1 MTVDARRPR
10 PGTPTRDRLLA
21 AAYDLTE
28 ADGWGSVTMARVARE
43 VGVSRQTVYNE
54 FGTKHGL
61 AQQLALHETLK
72 FLEVARA
79 AIVASDDLVDG
90 LREACTG
97 VLRFGETSV
106 VIRSIAGPW
115 AEDTDTD
122 FLMLLTTESGQI
134 VDLASSAVRDL
145 IVDRFGPLPVS
156 DAELDVAVEVV
167 IRLVL
172 SHLTRP
178 GKSPKEAASDIA
190 WLASRVL
197 GVVTTTG

>member
-1 MTVDARRPR
+1 MTVDA
-10 PGTPTRDRLLA
+10 TAPTRERLLA
-21 AAYDLTE
+21 AAYELTE
-28 ADGWGSVTMARVARE
+28 SDGWGSVTMSRVASAA
-43 VGVSRQTVYNE
+43 GVSRQTVYNE

-61 AQQLALHETLK
+61 AQQLALHETVK
-72 FLEVARA
+72 FLEVAR
-79 AIVASDDLVDG
+79 DG
-90 LREACTG
+90 LDGAPDVITGLRAACEG
-97 VLRFGETSV
+97 VLTYAETSV
-106 VIRSIAGPW
+106 IIRSIAGPW

-134 VDLASSAVRDL
+134 VDLASAAIRDL
-145 IVDRFGPLPVS
+145 IVERFAPLPIS

-178 GKSPKEAASDIA
+178 GKTPADAAADIA

-197 GVVTTTG
+197 AP